1 MHNLAHDTPIGPV
14 VAQIWRPPQ
23 DDPDALTLVW
33 SHELNLRFRNQ
44 SFVVRLPQGCFDL
57 ISTNNVITHINCVDE
72 WFCIDGLHNNKNL
85 IPNTSRGHL

>member
-14 VAQIWRPPQ
+14 VAQIWRPQQ

-44 SFVVRLPQGCFDL
+44 SFAVSLPQGYSGL
-57 ISTNNVITHINCVDE
+57 ILIINVITHINCVDKLLR
-72 WFCIDGLHNNKNL
+72 IDGLHSNENL
-85 IPNTSRGHL
+85 IPNTSRGRL